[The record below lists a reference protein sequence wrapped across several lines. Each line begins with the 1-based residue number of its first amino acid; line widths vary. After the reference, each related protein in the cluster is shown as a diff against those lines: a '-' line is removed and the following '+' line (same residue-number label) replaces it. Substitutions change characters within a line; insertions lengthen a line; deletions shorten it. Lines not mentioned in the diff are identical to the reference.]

1 MIKKGGVIDIRIVL
15 FDQETIMR
23 NHDAS
28 VVRRGWQEGRK
39 EGRKEGQQ
47 SVAKLMNYLLTNDR
61 GEDAMRA
68 TQDEEYLN
76 RLLSEY
82 AGD

>member
-1 MIKKGGVIDIRIVL
+1 MMTEEVIDSMMAL

-28 VVRRGWQEGRK
+28 IDQRGIRKGRQQ
-39 EGRKEGQQ
+39 GRQKGQQ
-47 SVAKLMNYLLTNDR
+47 NVARLMNYLLTNDR

-76 RLLSEY
+76 RLLAELT
-82 AGD
+82 DV